1 MSQSPEGSEL
11 FASIAALTIHDVKN
25 NLARLANEAEL
36 RGDQVSLQVALKAS
50 QSLTALLCFYKSE
63 NHMLDPQID
72 AQDPHE
78 LISNLLTAHPRSAES
93 QAQIAIE
100 LELELAPHVWFYDNN
115 LIQMVLAN
123 ALQNALR
130 FAHSQI
136 KISVIAQAQEL
147 EICVQDDGNG
157 YPQSVLDDTDSASS
171 ISREGTGLGLRLAQ
185 RVMGLHENAG
195 RQGRIVL
202 SNQNGAR
209 FQLFL
214 P

>member
-1 MSQSPEGSEL
+1 MNNSPDGSEL

-72 AQDPHE
+72 AHDPHE
-78 LISNLLTAHPRSAES
+78 LINNLLTAHPRSVES
-93 QAQIAIE
+93 QAQISIQ
-100 LELELAPHVWFYDNN
+100 LELNQAPHVWFYDNN

-130 FAHSQI
+130 FARSQI
-136 KISVIAQAQEL
+136 KISVITHDQEL
-147 EICVQDDGNG
+147 EICVQDDGEG

-185 RVMGLHENAG
+185 RVMSLHENAG
-195 RQGRIVL
+195 RQGRIIL
-202 SNQNGAR
+202 SNQDGAR

>member
-1 MSQSPEGSEL
+1 MSKPPASNEL

-25 NLARLANEAEL
+25 HLTRLANEAEV
-36 RGDQVSLQVALKAS
+36 RGDHASMQVALKAS
-50 QSLTALLCFYKSE
+50 QALSALLCFYKSE

-78 LISNLLTAHPRSAES
+78 LITNLLTAHPRSAES
-93 QAQIAIE
+93 QAQIQIQ
-100 LELELAPHVWFYDNN
+100 LKLDQTPQLWFYDNN
-115 LIQMVLAN
+115 LIQMVLEN

-130 FAHSQI
+130 FARSEI
-136 KISVIAQAQEL
+136 VISVIAHDQEL
-147 EICVQDDGNG
+147 EICVQDDGEG

-171 ISREGTGLGLRLAQ
+171 ISHEGTGLGLRLAQ
-185 RVMGLHENAG
+185 RVVGLHENAG
-195 RQGRIVL
+195 RQGKIIL

>member
-1 MSQSPEGSEL
+1 MNKRPNGNEL

-25 NLARLANEAEL
+25 NLARLANEAEM

-72 AQDPHE
+72 AHDPHE
-78 LISNLLTAHPRSAES
+78 LINDLLTAHPRSAES
-93 QAQIAIE
+93 QAQILIQ
-100 LELELAPHVWFYDNN
+100 LELDQAPHVWFYDHN
-115 LIQMVLAN
+115 LMQMVLAN

-130 FAHSQI
+130 FARSQI
-136 KISVIAQAQEL
+136 KISVIAHDQEL
-147 EICVQDDGNG
+147 EICVQDDGEG

-195 RQGRIVL
+195 RQGKIVL
-202 SNQNGAR
+202 SNQGGAR